1 VQIARVSAGT
11 HTHTHTHTGC
21 LAGLSHPVLVVKAV
35 LIFMS
40 RAAAVSEAV
49 LNEDSDLDPIH
60 GVSPYPIQECDF
72 KASLSLSFFFSLL
85 MHTFPKFFSVS

>member
-1 VQIARVSAGT
+1 VLE
-11 HTHTHTHTGC
+11 HTHTHTHAGC

>member
-1 VQIARVSAGT
+1 
-11 HTHTHTHTGC
+11 
-21 LAGLSHPVLVVKAV
+21 VLVVKAV

-72 KASLSLSFFFSLL
+72 KASLSLSRSFSL
-85 MHTFPKFFSVS
+85 S